1 MDRDKKEE
9 KLMNLL
15 ERTQKDLVNM
25 WEKYYT
31 SRIYDIVKNKCR
43 IDMMESINKLSK
55 NNNAY
60 VIL

>member
-15 ERTQKDLVNM
+15 ERTQNDLVIM